1 MVVSAKN
8 DSGSQGEE
16 ATLKRWKACKNVDM
30 VLQVYGQLPVHTVN
44 GGMKMGAQEQS
55 TAIHSLALTLSKLL
69 SREEATRLG
78 LLLVQLGTTLDT
90 ITALQELDSGVA
102 TESLKTQ

>member
-1 MVVSAKN
+1 
-8 DSGSQGEE
+8 
-16 ATLKRWKACKNVDM
+16 
-30 VLQVYGQLPVHTVN
+30 
-44 GGMKMGAQEQS
+44 MGAQEQS